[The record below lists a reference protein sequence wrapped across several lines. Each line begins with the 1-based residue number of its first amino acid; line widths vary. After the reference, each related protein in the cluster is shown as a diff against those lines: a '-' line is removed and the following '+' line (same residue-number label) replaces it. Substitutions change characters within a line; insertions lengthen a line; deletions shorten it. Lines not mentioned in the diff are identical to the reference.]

1 MIQVGGAQ
9 LATVLGDAAAN
20 LEKVE
25 RIARDTKARYPGLQ
39 LLAFPELA
47 LSGYDCGDAFRDLA
61 QTWPTAPE
69 FQRLS
74 SLAKELETILVVGY
88 AESTDQDDTLYDS
101 AAVIDA
107 DGAFVGS
114 YRKTH
119 CLDRERP
126 FFENGDDLPVYETTV
141 GRLGVLICW
150 DSAMPEA
157 ARVLALAG
165 ADILV
170 VVAAWE
176 DPYGPDWETVIQAR
190 AFENVIPVLGVNRTG
205 TDVTSVFSGR
215 SRLVDC
221 WGRLVT
227 YLDDEADG
235 VLVGT
240 VDLAE
245 TAVARSGE
253 GSQLRDRRP
262 DLYGSVVAPLPP
274 A

>member
-1 MIQVGGAQ
+1 MILVGGAQ
-9 LATVLGDAAAN
+9 LATVLGDTAAN

-25 RIARDTKARYPGLQ
+25 RLARETKALHPDLR

-47 LSGYDCGDAFRDLA
+47 LSGYDCGPAFTEFALS
-61 QTWPTAPE
+61 WPAAPE
-69 FQRLS
+69 LQRLS
-74 SLAKELETILVVGY
+74 SLAKELEMVLVVGY
-88 AESTDQDDTLYDS
+88 AEISNEDDALYDS
-101 AAVIDA
+101 AAIIDA

-126 FFENGDDLPVYETTV
+126 FFENGADLPLYETAV

-157 ARVLALAG
+157 ARVLTLAG
-165 ADILV
+165 ADLLV
-170 VVAAWE
+170 VVGAWE
-176 DPYGPDWETVIQAR
+176 DPYGPDWEVVIQAR

-205 TDVTSVFSGR
+205 TDLTSVFSGR

-221 WGRLVT
+221 RGCLVT
-227 YLDDEADG
+227 HLDAEADD
-235 VLVGT
+235 VFVGT
-240 VDLAE
+240 IDLAE

-262 DLYGSVVAPLPP
+262 DLYGPVVAPLPP